1 MARLFVDNL
10 TVIDFSYLDT
20 KRGVVGESWI
30 VDIELA
36 GDLDDQGMVFDFG
49 HVKKQIKQFIDAE
62 IDHRLLVPTD
72 SPGCKTDHLNNQL
85 AVEFALESGEFIS
98 HQSPKDAVLLIKA
111 TSIESRNIA
120 IDLQKRIKA
129 FLPDNVTDVLVT
141 LRNEDIREA
150 FYHYTHGLQKHLGQ
164 CQRIAHGHRSRIEI
178 KVNGERDAQL
188 EAQWAE
194 RLRDSYIA
202 TESHI
207 VNQCEVNDIPHISM
221 AYTAQQGDFA
231 ITLPSAKIFTMPTES
246 TVENIANYLAHTISN
261 ENKVDVRVKAYEGP
275 DKGAFGEASHSPNTD
290 KVI

>member
-1 MARLFVDNL
+1 M
-10 TVIDFSYLDT
+10 
-20 KRGVVGESWI
+20 
-30 VDIELA
+30 
-36 GDLDDQGMVFDFG
+36 
-49 HVKKQIKQFIDAE
+49 
-62 IDHRLLVPTD
+62 
-72 SPGCKTDHLNNQL
+72 
-85 AVEFALESGEFIS
+85 IS
-98 HQSPKDAVLLIKA
+98 HQSPKDAVLLIEA
-111 TSIESRNIA
+111 ASIDSKKIA

-129 FLPDNVTDVLVT
+129 FLPDNVREVLVT
-141 LRNEDIREA
+141 LRNEDISDA

-207 VNQCEVNDIPHISM
+207 VNQCELNNIPHVSM

-246 TVENIANYLAHTISN
+246 TVENIANYLAHIISK
-261 ENKVDVRVKAYEGP
+261 ENKIDVRVKAYEGP
-275 DKGAFGEASHSPNTD
+275 DKGAFGEANYLSSSN
-290 KVI
+290 

>member
-62 IDHRLLVPTD
+62 IDHRLLVPTN
-72 SPGCKTDHLNNQL
+72 SPGCKTDYLNNQL
-85 AVEFALESGEFIS
+85 AVEFALEAGELIT

-111 TSIESRNIA
+111 TSIDSKNIA

-261 ENKVDVRVKAYEGP
+261 EDKVDVRVKAYEGP

-290 KVI
+290 KAI

>member
-72 SPGCKTDHLNNQL
+72 SSGCKTDHINTHL
-85 AVEFALESGEFIS
+85 AVKFPLESGEVIS
-98 HQSPKDAVLLIKA
+98 HQSPKDAVLLIEA
-111 TSIESRNIA
+111 ASIDSKKIA

-129 FLPDNVTDVLVT
+129 FLPDNVTEVLVT
-141 LRNEDIREA
+141 LRNEDIPDA

-178 KVNGERDAQL
+178 YVNNSRDRQL

-194 RLRDSYIA
+194 RLKDSYIA

-207 VNQCEVNDIPHISM
+207 VNQCEVNDIPHTSM
-221 AYTAQQGDFA
+221 TYTAQQGDFA
-231 ITLPSAKIFTMPTES
+231 ITLPSTKIFSMPTES
-246 TVENIANYLAHTISN
+246 TVENIANYLAHIISK
-261 ENKVDVRVKAYEGP
+261 ENKIDVRVKAYEGP
-275 DKGAFGEASHSPNTD
+275 DKGAFGEANYLSSSN
-290 KVI
+290 

>member
-10 TVIDFSYLDT
+10 TVIDFSYLDAE
-20 KRGVVGESWI
+20 RGVVGESWI

-36 GDLDDQGMVFDFG
+36 GDLDDQGLVFDFG

-72 SPGCKTDHLNNQL
+72 SSGCKTDPLNNQL
-85 AVEFALESGEFIS
+85 AVEFVLETGELIT

-111 TSIESRNIA
+111 ISIDSKTIA

-129 FLPDNVTDVLVT
+129 FLPDNVREVLVT
-141 LRNEDIREA
+141 LRNEDISDA

-207 VNQCEVNDIPHISM
+207 VNQCELNDIPHVSM

-231 ITLPSAKIFTMPTES
+231 LTLPRAKIFSMPTES
-246 TVENIANYLAHTISN
+246 TVENIANYIAHIICN
-261 ENKVDVRVKAYEGP
+261 ENKIDVQVKAYEGP
-275 DKGAFGEASHSPNTD
+275 DKGAFGEANYSSN
-290 KVI
+290 IG

>member
-1 MARLFVDNL
+1 VARLFVDNL

-72 SPGCKTDHLNNQL
+72 SSGCKTDHINTHL
-85 AVEFALESGEFIS
+85 AVKFPLESGEVIS
-98 HQSPKDAVLLIKA
+98 HQSPKDAVLLIEA
-111 TSIESRNIA
+111 ASIDSKKIA

-129 FLPDNVTDVLVT
+129 FLPDNVTEVLVT
-141 LRNEDIREA
+141 LRNEDIPDA

-178 KVNGERDAQL
+178 YVNNSRDRQL

-194 RLRDSYIA
+194 RLKDSYIA

-207 VNQCEVNDIPHISM
+207 VDQCEVNDIPHTSM
-221 AYTAQQGDFA
+221 TYTAQQGDFA

-246 TVENIANYLAHTISN
+246 TVENIASYLAHIISK
-261 ENKVDVRVKAYEGP
+261 ENKIDVRVKAYEGP
-275 DKGAFGEASHSPNTD
+275 DKGAFGEANYLSSCN
-290 KVI
+290 

>member
-10 TVIDFSYLDT
+10 TVIDFSYLDA

-62 IDHRLLVPTD
+62 IDHRLLVPTN
-72 SPGCKTDHLNNQL
+72 SPGCKTDPLNNQL
-85 AVEFALESGEFIS
+85 AVKFPLESGEMIS
-98 HQSPKDAVLLIKA
+98 HQSPNDAVLLIKA
-111 TSIESRNIA
+111 TSIDSKTIA

-141 LRNEDIREA
+141 LRNEDISDA

-178 KVNGERDAQL
+178 YVNNFRDRQL
-188 EAQWAE
+188 EAQWAK
-194 RLRDSYIA
+194 RLKDSYIA

-275 DKGAFGEASHSPNTD
+275 DKGAYGEANYLSSSN
-290 KVI
+290 